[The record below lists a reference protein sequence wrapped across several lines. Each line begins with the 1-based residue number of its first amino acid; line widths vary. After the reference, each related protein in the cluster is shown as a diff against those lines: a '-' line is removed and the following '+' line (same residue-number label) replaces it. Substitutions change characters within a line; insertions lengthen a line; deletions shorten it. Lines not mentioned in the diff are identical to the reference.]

1 MDDGIPGCSTRED
14 SDEEVFLQNA
24 SDEEHHF
31 SAGSMLKLQFRSVK
45 SKASWKDDIGMA
57 EVIEKKGK
65 LWVTTGIIREGRTY
79 CSIEETLYLM
89 ELGALNVVDNCDI
102 CIPLTDI
109 YRRAAGWE
117 DGCCWELF
125 EVYKHLKSLG
135 YIVGRHGVSWSMK
148 DTSKTVHKPVA
159 LEVTEEN
166 NQSVDMGSRDEKCL
180 NELFSEM
187 HINELRPDFDV
198 YLPNNKFR
206 KTSSGDPSFLLH
218 LSRGLPPSRA
228 EIEVLEKQC
237 GEIPLKISVVEDG
250 RISFFSFD
258 KVELPVLP

>member
-1 MDDGIPGCSTRED
+1 M
-14 SDEEVFLQNA
+14 
-24 SDEEHHF
+24 
-31 SAGSMLKLQFRSVK
+31 
-45 SKASWKDDIGMA
+45 GMA

-79 CSIEETLYLM
+79 CSTEETLYLM
-89 ELGALNVVDNCDI
+89 ELGALHILDNCDM
-102 CIPLTDI
+102 CIPLIDI
-109 YRRAAGWE
+109 YRKVAGRE

-148 DTSKTVHKPVA
+148 DTSKSGHKPVA
-159 LEVTEEN
+159 LEDTGEK
-166 NQSVDMGSRDEKCL
+166 NQSIDMGSRDEKSL
-180 NELFSEM
+180 NKLFSEM

-198 YLPNNKFR
+198 YLPNNRFR
-206 KTSSGDPSFLLH
+206 KTSPGDPTFLLH
-218 LSRGLPPSRA
+218 LSRGHPPSRE
-228 EIEVLEKQC
+228 EIEVLENQC

-250 RISFFSFD
+250 RVSFFSFD

>member
-79 CSIEETLYLM
+79 CSIEETL
-89 ELGALNVVDNCDI
+89 
-102 CIPLTDI
+102 
-109 YRRAAGWE
+109 RAAGWE

>member
-1 MDDGIPGCSTRED
+1 MDGEVWGCSRRED
-14 SDEEVFLQNA
+14 SNDEVVLQDS
-24 SDEEHHF
+24 SDEEEHHF
-31 SAGSMLKLQFRSVK
+31 LAGSMAKLQFRSVK
-45 SKASWKDDIGMA
+45 SKASWNDEMGMA

-79 CSIEETLYLM
+79 CSTEETLK
-89 ELGALNVVDNCDI
+89 V
-102 CIPLTDI
+102 
-109 YRRAAGWE
+109 AGRE

-148 DTSKTVHKPVA
+148 DTSKSGHKPVA
-159 LEVTEEN
+159 LEDTGEK
-166 NQSVDMGSRDEKCL
+166 NQSIDMGSRDEKSL
-180 NELFSEM
+180 NKLFSEM

-198 YLPNNKFR
+198 YLPNNRFR
-206 KTSSGDPSFLLH
+206 KTSPGDPTFLLH
-218 LSRGLPPSRA
+218 LSRGHPPSRE
-228 EIEVLEKQC
+228 EIEVLENQC

-250 RISFFSFD
+250 RVSFFSFD